1 MYLIRTKS
9 SDYLYYSRSSHWFW
23 SIIYLYIKQLCN
35 RYKGRACAVVK
46 VIDLEAFQCD
56 FADLRRETQLMSLFQ
71 YSTLLRVR
79 GGCWINGS
87 KLHTLQLVSWAPAV
101 LSRRK
106 HRCHKRLN
114 KRSKDWITFHING
127 WLHCDI
133 KASNMLVDEDGTV
146 LVGDFW
152 CRRLSRW
159 TNFGEPRVGSL
170 GQGSVEARK
179 TSSELWGVTVAL

>member
-1 MYLIRTKS
+1 MLGNETSRVGRASSKQHITSSAVVDDWPMYLIRTKS

-87 KLHTLQLVSWAPAV
+87 KLHTLQLVS
-101 LSRRK
+101 
-106 HRCHKRLN
+106 
-114 KRSKDWITFHING
+114 
-127 WLHCDI
+127 
-133 KASNMLVDEDGTV
+133 
-146 LVGDFW
+146 
-152 CRRLSRW
+152 
-159 TNFGEPRVGSL
+159 
-170 GQGSVEARK
+170 
-179 TSSELWGVTVAL
+179 